1 MNVFDRNMPVL
12 HAVMVESGRK
22 VKITIGTVHGRPL
35 RVPDQPG
42 DMVPFETSRAIRPAA
57 SGDHGDSVEFK
68 AELNPFFQKRLHGG
82 FLFRAAACCLFFW
95 FSFAA
100 PLDVPAQEAESVL
113 AEQKTECKTSHNTG
127 DDHASQVGVGKPVG
141 NRDGRVNRV
150 HFAPPLW
157 VVIGASLT
165 AGVIVGIVGIVGAG
179 IAFNVIAFAINFK
192 NRDK

>member
-100 PLDVPAQEAESVL
+100 PLDVPAQEIESVL
-113 AEQKTECKTSHNTG
+113 AEQKTERSAGNEAG
-127 DDHASQVGVGKPVG
+127 DNHAPQVGFGKPVG
-141 NRDGRVNRV
+141 NRDGRIDRV

-157 VVIGASLT
+157 VVIGASLAVGVV
-165 AGVIVGIVGIVGAG
+165 AGTVGAG
-179 IAFNVIAFAINFK
+179 IAFNVIAFAIDFK
-192 NRDK
+192 NRNR

>member
-12 HAVMVESGRK
+12 HAVMVESG
-22 VKITIGTVHGRPL
+22 
-35 RVPDQPG
+35 
-42 DMVPFETSRAIRPAA
+42 S
-57 SGDHGDSVEFK
+57 
-68 AELNPFFQKRLHGG
+68 
-82 FLFRAAACCLFFW
+82 FRAAACCLFFW